1 MTVSAWVGQGA
12 ITLSF
17 GATQHETSI
26 VGFREVTSSTG
37 GQEIELANAS
47 VLRTVEIATVTQVEV
62 DCVQS
67 LTSTDL
73 FRYLRET
80 ASTTGTLLI
89 TGTSSSTEGTSNPKW
104 TYTVTGWKFPL
115 LEYSA
120 GSSATPTAVFTVSGN
135 PTVDV
140 TP

>member
-1 MTVSAWVGQGA
+1 MAVSAWVGQGA
-12 ITLSF
+12 ITLKVGS
-17 GATQHETSI
+17 TQYETSI
-26 VGFREVTSSTG
+26 TGVREVLSSTG
-37 GQEIELANAS
+37 GQEIELADAS
-47 VLRTVEIATVTQVEV
+47 VLRTVEVATVTQVEV

-73 FRYLRET
+73 FRYLREN
-80 ASTTGTLLI
+80 ASTTATLYI
-89 TGTSSSTEGTSNPKW
+89 TGTSSTTEGTSNPKW
-104 TYTVTGWKFPL
+104 TYSVTGWKFPP
-115 LEYSA
+115 LEFNP